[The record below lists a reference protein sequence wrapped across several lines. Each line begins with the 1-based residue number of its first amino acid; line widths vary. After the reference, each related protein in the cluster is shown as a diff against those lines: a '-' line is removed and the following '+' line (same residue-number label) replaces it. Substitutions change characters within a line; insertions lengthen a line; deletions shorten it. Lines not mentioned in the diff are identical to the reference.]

1 MFNKVK
7 MFATRRWILIT
18 WLLSLSLLI
27 ACVQETKSTTK
38 STNETDNKQ
47 IPLPPRLAIY
57 YGFPSLVNGAKGD
70 LTIAT
75 NVFASYDIVVF
86 GDGLEFKDVVLGR
99 KPQGAGLAEHENT
112 RQIISRLSQAEK
124 QTRVYGYVDLGNSQ
138 NLSLAEIEN
147 RVRLWADMGVAGI
160 FLDEAGYDYGVN
172 RSRQNSVIKIIRK
185 FGLSAF
191 LNAFNLEDLF
201 EAKRVPLNKLG
212 GGNPTGEACI
222 LGANDLVLLESFQIR
237 NGEFDDNFPPKI
249 AESIK
254 YREVFEAKILGV
266 TTVLP
271 NQAFDQAKHDY
282 AWWSAA
288 LWQIDGFG
296 WGEPN
301 YSSSDNMLPLR
312 QLPQLPKQGLGSN
325 FTSDVISKKAKFL
338 RKTNLGKIIVNVKKH
353 TGSFVAN

>member
-7 MFATRRWILIT
+7 MFATKRWILIT

-38 STNETDNKQ
+38 SIAEIDKKQ
-47 IPLPPRLAIY
+47 IPLPSRLAIY
-57 YGFPSLVNGAKGD
+57 YGFPSLVNGVKGD
-70 LTIAT
+70 LAAAT
-75 NVFASYDIVVF
+75 SIFSKYDIVVF

-112 RQIISRLSQAEK
+112 RQIISLLSQAEK

-147 RVRLWADMGVAGI
+147 RVRLWADMGVSGI

-172 RSRQNSVIKIIRK
+172 RSRQNAVIKVIRK

-201 EAKRVPLNKLG
+201 EAKRVPINKLG
-212 GGNPTGEACI
+212 GGNPGGEACI

-254 YREVFEAKILGV
+254 YREVFGTKILGV
-266 TTVLP
+266 TTILP
-271 NQAFDQAKHDY
+271 NQAFDQVKHDY

-288 LWQIDGFG
+288 LWQIDAFA

-312 QLPQLPKQGLGSN
+312 ELPQLPKQGLGSD
-325 FTSDVISKKAKFL
+325 FTSEVISKKGKFL
-338 RKTNLGKIIVNVKKH
+338 RKTNLGKIVVNVKKH
-353 TGSFVAN
+353 TGNFVEN